1 MCLESSSGRPPC
13 RSLAAPSIARGL
25 HDSCALSALNNASKL
40 PTIIDVGDECKNS
53 VNTKTPSWTRK
64 TVSCRGRLARPTRG
78 DPRRDDGDDQGRL
91 AREGE
96 VIVRSLLRDRLR
108 PHRGLTGV
116 GFFGLAARSTG
127 KNRRYVMTFCPD
139 QIAGTHAGDKGYATP
154 SRKPTPG
161 PGNRDASTDRCAKKV
176 TLFAEIL
183 LEIQDQMRCGRNLH
197 CAAVSNC
204 ALNGGLSCST

>member
-108 PHRGLTGV
+108 PLRGGGPNLASRGRDRGRIPFASPGV
-116 GFFGLAARSTG
+116 NVGTFYNDALRPPLPFTTTTTAGNSGRVDLGGCPPKSPTDPGLHITRTRFLIS
-127 KNRRYVMTFCPD
+127 
-139 QIAGTHAGDKGYATP
+139 
-154 SRKPTPG
+154 
-161 PGNRDASTDRCAKKV
+161 
-176 TLFAEIL
+176 
-183 LEIQDQMRCGRNLH
+183 
-197 CAAVSNC
+197 
-204 ALNGGLSCST
+204 